1 MNWPVLLN
9 GLKDFLLVV
18 VLGYILKVMHQQ
30 NELLKVEK
38 SLKES
43 EISLHK
49 AKIGHL
55 RSLRAPGLAPDL
67 EQIADKYA
75 EKKRQ
80 LGEKV
85 KLVEQKVRAVE
96 EHVKALDGESEPGA
110 AAQVKAFTHYKLGY
124 AHANV
129 EAIRLLE
136 KSAQMAWIV
145 GVSEI
150 EVQINDG
157 IRRLIGETRTA
168 LGSAGN
174 PPSVAEWWKKAK
186 QEEMPSD
193 PEPDPDF

>member
-67 EQIADKYA
+67 ERIADKYA

-80 LGEKV
+80 LE
-85 KLVEQKVRAVE
+85 EQ
-96 EHVKALDGESEPGA
+96 VKALDGEPGA

-136 KSAQMAWIV
+136 KSAQPHCR
-145 GVSEI
+145 
-150 EVQINDG
+150 
-157 IRRLIGETRTA
+157 IRGCA
-168 LGSAGN
+168 SG
-174 PPSVAEWWKKAK
+174 
-186 QEEMPSD
+186 
-193 PEPDPDF
+193 

>member
-18 VLGYILKVMHQQ
+18 VLGYVLKLMHQQ
-30 NELLKVEK
+30 NELLKADK

-80 LGEKV
+80 LEEKV
-85 KLVEQKVRAVE
+85 TAVEQKVRAVE
-96 EHVKALDGESEPGA
+96 EQVKALDGESEPGA
-110 AAQVKAFTHYKLGY
+110 EAQVKAFTHYKLGY

-174 PPSVAEWWKKAK
+174 PPSVAE
-186 QEEMPSD
+186 
-193 PEPDPDF
+193 

>member
-96 EHVKALDGESEPGA
+96 EQVKALDGEPGA

-136 KSAQMAWIV
+136 KSAQPHCR
-145 GVSEI
+145 
-150 EVQINDG
+150 
-157 IRRLIGETRTA
+157 IRGCA
-168 LGSAGN
+168 SG
-174 PPSVAEWWKKAK
+174 
-186 QEEMPSD
+186 
-193 PEPDPDF
+193 

>member
-67 EQIADKYA
+67 ERIADKYA

-80 LGEKV
+80 LEEQV
-85 KLVEQKVRAVE
+85 KAVEQKVRAVE
-96 EHVKALDGESEPGA
+96 EQVKALDGEPGA

-136 KSAQMAWIV
+136 KSAQPHCR
-145 GVSEI
+145 
-150 EVQINDG
+150 
-157 IRRLIGETRTA
+157 IRGCA
-168 LGSAGN
+168 SG
-174 PPSVAEWWKKAK
+174 
-186 QEEMPSD
+186 
-193 PEPDPDF
+193 

>member
-18 VLGYILKVMHQQ
+18 VLGYVLKLMHQQ
-30 NELLKVEK
+30 NELLKADK

-80 LGEKV
+80 LEEKV
-85 KLVEQKVRAVE
+85 TAVEQKVRAVE
-96 EHVKALDGESEPGA
+96 EQVKALDGESEPGA
-110 AAQVKAFTHYKLGY
+110 AAQVKAFYSLQTRICSCERGGNSPSRK
-124 AHANV
+124 
-129 EAIRLLE
+129 IRTD
-136 KSAQMAWIV
+136 
-145 GVSEI
+145 GV
-150 EVQINDG
+150 D
-157 IRRLIGETRTA
+157 RRRFR
-168 LGSAGN
+168 
-174 PPSVAEWWKKAK
+174 
-186 QEEMPSD
+186 D
-193 PEPDPDF
+193 

>member
-1 MNWPVLLN
+1 VSQFNQLLSRKRGAIFYAFDLLWLDGADLRRRPLLERKARLAELVRVSN
-9 GLKDFLLVV
+9 CPRLLYAQHVEGAGKDLCGNLPTAPR
-18 VLGYILKVMHQQ
+18 KNCRQ
-30 NELLKVEK
+30 
-38 SLKES
+38 
-43 EISLHK
+43 
-49 AKIGHL
+49 IGHL

-136 KSAQMAWIV
+136 KSAQ
-145 GVSEI
+145 
-150 EVQINDG
+150 QHCR
-157 IRRLIGETRTA
+157 IRGWDS
-168 LGSAGN
+168 G
-174 PPSVAEWWKKAK
+174 
-186 QEEMPSD
+186 
-193 PEPDPDF
+193 

>member
-18 VLGYILKVMHQQ
+18 VLGYVLKLMHQQ
-30 NELLKVEK
+30 NELLKADK

-80 LGEKV
+80 
-85 KLVEQKVRAVE
+85 VE
-96 EHVKALDGESEPGA
+96 EKVKALDGESEPGA

-186 QEEMPSD
+186 QEETRSD